1 MPTTNRRF
9 ACVLAFAAVL
19 LTGCA
24 QKSPEA
30 SQEAA
35 PGPAASQAPSPAPS
49 MDIYKV
55 RFETTKGDFVVEVN
69 PAWSPLGAQ
78 RFRSL
83 VESGFYDQAKFFRVV
98 TGFVVQFGMP
108 ADPNHPQAN
117 VEPLLD
123 EPPVTSNKKGT
134 LTFAKQSMP
143 NTRTTQ
149 VFINLADN
157 PRLDNMGFAPFG
169 VILEG
174 LSVVENLYAGYG
186 EGPNQGAI
194 KAMGNKYLDEQ
205 FPMLDGVKKATIL
218 PAK

>member
-1 MPTTNRRF
+1 MLTTSRRS
-9 ACVLAFAAVL
+9 ACLLALAAL
-19 LTGCA
+19 FLSACG
-24 QKSPEA
+24 QKNPEA
-30 SQEAA
+30 VQEAA
-35 PGPAASQAPSPAPS
+35 PGAAPSTE
-49 MDIYKV
+49 IYKV
-55 RFETTKGDFVVEVN
+55 KFETTKGDFVVEVN

-108 ADPNHPQAN
+108 ADPNHPKTN
-117 VEPLLD
+117 VEALLD
-123 EPPVTSNKKGT
+123 EPPVTSNKRGT

-169 VILEG
+169 VVLEG
-174 LSVVENLYAGYG
+174 MSVIENLYAGYG

-205 FPMLDGVKKATIL
+205 FPMLDGIKKATIL